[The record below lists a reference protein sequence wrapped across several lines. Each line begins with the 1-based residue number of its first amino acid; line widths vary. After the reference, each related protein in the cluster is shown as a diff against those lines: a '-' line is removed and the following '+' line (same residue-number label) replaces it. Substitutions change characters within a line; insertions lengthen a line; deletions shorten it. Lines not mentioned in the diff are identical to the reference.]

1 MVEATNGEEGI
12 RIATELGGAIDL
24 VITDV
29 VMPVMGGRELS
40 TRLLA
45 MWPRMKILF
54 TSGYTDDTILAEA
67 SMQPGTSFIQKPFTP
82 DSLLPVVRAMLESG
96 CRVALTATPAKRKRV
111 RRYFDRRN
119 RASVCNALDHAAVHV
134 GRADAR

>member
-1 MVEATNGEEGI
+1 MRALALQALAGAVTGWSKRPMAKRASG
-12 RIATELGGAIDL
+12 IATELGGAIDL

-67 SMQPGTSFIQKPFTP
+67 AMQPGTSFIQKPFTP
-82 DSLLPVVRAMLESG
+82 DSLLPVVRAMLDQ
-96 CRVALTATPAKRKRV
+96 VA
-111 RRYFDRRN
+111 
-119 RASVCNALDHAAVHV
+119 ASH
-134 GRADAR
+134 